1 MFVGR
6 SRSVDVTDVK
16 MLGVKQTIIPK
27 AALGKYH
34 NNHTLKPTIDD
45 TKRKLYRK
53 QIISLQ
59 KFNNKG
65 KQKERNRITKLKQS
79 VRINQ

>member
-6 SRSVDVTDVK
+6 SRSVDMTDVK

-27 AALGKYH
+27 DALGKYH
-34 NNHTLKPTIDD
+34 SNHTLKPTIDD

-65 KQKERNRITKLKQS
+65 KQKERNRITKLKQK
-79 VRINQ
+79 VRIN